1 MVTPWFVISISG
13 AIIIMLISALGWT
26 IRKMMQFQEDTNLK
40 INSSIEKLNN
50 SVDQLNISVEKLKL
64 VIDAKESGCIAT
76 HQIVD
81 RRLNSHSQRLDKIEK
96 DVLLIEAKITKNG

>member
-1 MVTPWFVISISG
+1 MVTPWFVLSVAG
-13 AIIIMLISALGWT
+13 AVIMLLISALAWT
-26 IRKMMQFQEDTNLK
+26 IKRMFGFQEETNLK
-40 INSSIEKLNN
+40 INNAIEKLNI

-96 DVLLIEAKITKNG
+96 DILLIEAKFINK